1 LRSEQKIL
9 YIRNSKHTKYNNE
22 NILAKSCFLLLIIQI
37 IIIFKYIF
45 CTISNRKSELLN
57 LIDNCCF
64 YTNQKSMF
72 STTIADKGLART
84 PIQDWLTGPSI
95 RNQSIY
101 HYSTVLRSSGLKLG
115 VFRISSLLWKTI
127 RTSEAH
133 FIQKLKHYSLILE
146 LYFIFQMVLW

>member
-1 LRSEQKIL
+1 ML
-9 YIRNSKHTKYNNE
+9 YIRNTKHTKYNNE
-22 NILAKSCFLLLIIQI
+22 NFLAKSCFLLLITQI

-57 LIDNCCF
+57 VIDWATIVVFTLIKKKIK
-64 YTNQKSMF
+64 KSMF
-72 STTIADKGLART
+72 STTIADKSLART

-133 FIQKLKHYSLILE
+133 FI
-146 LYFIFQMVLW
+146 